1 VDGVIGGLATALI
14 IAALGCAAWALGMV
28 VLNRHINPVTLG
40 LLALLEVAL
49 VVQAVIGIVNL
60 ATTTRQVAGGTFVG
74 YLIASLIVL
83 PGAVYW
89 ALGERSRWGTA
100 ALVVGCLVV
109 PVMIVRMNQIWGH
122 GG

>member
-49 VVQAVIGIVNL
+49 VVQAVIGIVSL

>member
-1 VDGVIGGLATALI
+1 MIGGLATALI

-40 LLALLEVAL
+40 VLALLELAL

-60 ATTTRQVAGGTFVG
+60 AVTDRQVDGGTFVG
-74 YLIASLIVL
+74 YLIASLIIL
-83 PGAVYW
+83 PGAVYL

-100 ALVVGCLVV
+100 ALMVGCLVV